1 MDNYIDKHTFKI
13 GLISTFLVGVLLGI
27 YSYSVVKERP
37 VQTVTTI
44 TTQTDTVFVSVI
56 DTVHITRTKIK
67 HEQIRDTVYLSTTLP
82 INNFKTTSNFL
93 YGSVDV
99 SGEVV
104 GEVLSV
110 NVIPNFKLPQVTN
123 TITKETV
130 HTKRPAG
137 LFITAGLQHNLTP
150 SIGAVYIR
158 DRYLLG
164 LSTSGVQVG
173 YKLK

>member
-13 GLISTFLVGVLLGI
+13 GIISAFLAGVLLGI
-27 YSYSVVKERP
+27 YSYSVIEDRP
-37 VQTVTTI
+37 VQTVTKVTVE
-44 TTQTDTVFVSVI
+44 TDTVFVQLI
-56 DTVHITRTKIK
+56 DTVQITRTQIK
-67 HEQIRDTVYLSTTLP
+67 HEQVRDTVYLSTTLP
-82 INNFKTTSNFL
+82 INNFSTTSNFL

-99 SGEVV
+99 SGEVM

-130 HTKRPAG
+130 HTKKPAG
-137 LFITAGLQHNLTP
+137 LFVTAGLNTRTP
-150 SIGAVYIR
+150 YVGGVFVK
-158 DRYLLG
+158 DKYLVG
-164 LSTSGVQVG
+164 LNTSGFQVG

>member
-1 MDNYIDKHTFKI
+1 MDNYIDNHTFKI
-13 GLISTFLVGVLLGI
+13 GLITAFLVGGMIGI
-27 YSYSVVKERP
+27 YGSSLRGDTI
-37 VQTVTTI
+37 QTVTK
-44 TTQTDTVFVSVI
+44 TTVETDTVFVQLI
-56 DTVHITRTKIK
+56 DTVHVTRTQIK
-67 HEQIRDTVYLSTTLP
+67 HEQVRDTVYLSSTLP
-82 INNFKTTSNFL
+82 INNFSTTSNFL
-93 YGSVDV
+93 YGSVNV

-110 NVIPNFKLPQVTN
+110 NIIPNFKLPQVTN

-130 HTKRPAG
+130 HTKKPAG
-137 LFITAGLQHNLTP
+137 LFVTAGLSNRTP
-150 SIGAVYIR
+150 YVGAVFIK